1 MLQIEKHHSQKT
13 NLLDKVRNKL
23 RLLHYSKRTEEA
35 YIGWV
40 KRYLNYNKIPPSELG
55 DKEIVQFLTM
65 LAVKENVSAS
75 TQNQALCAI
84 MFLYKN
90 ILMKEI
96 GNLEKIQWAK
106 KPKKLPVVLSRK
118 EVKTVLSCIDKRVW
132 LIANLLYGGGLR
144 LIECLRLRVKDIDFS
159 YDQILIRDGKGNKD
173 RVTVLPQVIK
183 ETLKA
188 HLNDIRKVYLDDL
201 RKGRANVYLPDALIK
216 KYPNA
221 GKEWYWQY
229 VFPASQLS
237 TDPRSGKL
245 RRHHLEESVVQ
256 KAVKEAVRKS
266 GITKPAGC
274 HTLRHSFATH
284 LLEAGTDIRTIQDL
298 LGHNSL
304 NTTMIYT
311 HLIHKGAYGVKS
323 PVDTL

>member
-84 MFLYKN
+84 MFLHKN

-201 RKGRANVYLPDALIK
+201 KKGRANVYLPDALIK